1 MLTLWPIAKMKQRET
16 LVEHFVLNYN
26 REFKDNIRD
35 VISILTIN
43 KFHCRISVQCMG
55 RCLA

>member
-35 VISILTIN
+35 VISILTPIN
-43 KFHCRISVQCMG
+43 KFIVAFQSNAWAAV
-55 RCLA
+55 